1 MQLPDSAVRP
11 IIEVNKSVRRPEFA
25 TEFLSRN
32 HVTRMLQQKLEH
44 LEGLVLKPQA
54 DAVFAHFTRMQVHLE
69 GAEAQPTGWSS
80 AFHSRI
86 RPCR

>member
-1 MQLPDSAVRP
+1 
-11 IIEVNKSVRRPEFA
+11 
-25 TEFLSRN
+25 
-32 HVTRMLQQKLEH
+32 MLQQKLEH

-54 DAVFAHFTRMQVHLE
+54 DAVFAHFTRMKVHVE

-86 RPCR
+86 RPCRQCITNSLLLKDCGVANASVLQLLTIEGAER